1 MMSNY
6 FSKFNHFISNFLDGV
21 DKGENYKHFR
31 LMLYGAMFI
40 IFFVPLLL
48 ATGLSSL
55 EHKKLLAVR
64 EQEQLKASVEGAQK
78 TIGAFIHELRS
89 VVRFV
94 SREYSYEE
102 LLDQNN
108 ASELFAH
115 LKNQYPGFV
124 DFGVIGPSGIQKV
137 YAGPFRLEGYDYSEQ
152 DWYTK
157 VLVRQLYISDVFMG
171 YRKLPHFV
179 IAVSNKLPG
188 KEEYWVLRL
197 SIDYETLQ
205 NYVATV
211 STSAIQ
217 DIFLV
222 NNKGLLQTRSNIFG
236 EILEPCPFYTH
247 YKQGETIANV
257 DEYKGIKYLR
267 SYVQINDSPWMV
279 VMLKESYMHGENWS
293 SFRFRLRMIFF
304 GCTVLALVVIVQLVN
319 TITNRL
325 READEK
331 QNQALTEAQFTN
343 KFASIGRLAAG
354 VAHEINNP
362 LAIIDQKAG
371 LMTDLLEFSEEFDHK
386 GKLTKSVESILD
398 AVQRCKVITH
408 RLLGFA
414 RRMDVTF
421 EHIDISDLL
430 REVLGFLE
438 QEALYNR
445 IRFELSFAENLPMVF
460 SDRGQLQQIFLNIIN
475 NAIDAI
481 GKDGL
486 ITLSAELYDEE
497 NIDVNIQDTGPGMS
511 SEIVKRIFDPFFTTK
526 ELGKGTG
533 LGLSITYGL
542 AQKLGGNITV
552 ESKVSEGTTFT
563 VRLPINDTR
572 KEGNFNE

>member
-1 MMSNY
+1 MSNY
-6 FSKFNHFISNFLDGV
+6 LSRFNHFISNVLGRV
-21 DKGENYKHFR
+21 DKGGSYKRFR
-31 LMLYGAMFI
+31 LMLYGAMFV
-40 IFFVPLLL
+40 IFFVPLLI
-48 ATGLSSL
+48 ATSLSSL
-55 EHKKLLAVR
+55 EHKKLLAIR
-64 EQEQLKASVEGAQK
+64 EQEQLRWSIEGAQK
-78 TIGAFIHELRS
+78 TIEAFIHELQS

-94 SREYSYEE
+94 SSEYSYKE
-102 LLDQNN
+102 LLEQDNV
-108 ASELFAH
+108 SELFAL

-124 DFGVIGPSGIQKV
+124 DLGVIDPNGIQKR

-152 DWYTK
+152 GWYAK
-157 VLVRQLYISDVFMG
+157 VLTRQLYISDVFMG
-171 YRKLPHFV
+171 YRNLPHFV

-188 KEEYWVLRL
+188 REEYWVLRL

-205 NYVATV
+205 NYVLTV
-211 STSAIQ
+211 STRAVQ
-217 DIFLV
+217 DVFLV
-222 NNKGLLQTRSNIFG
+222 NNQGFLQTKSNIFG
-236 EILEPCPFYTH
+236 DILEPCPFSTRYKKGEAVTH
-247 YKQGETIANV
+247 IA
-257 DEYKGIKYLR
+257 DYKGIQYLR
-267 SYVQINDSPWMV
+267 SYVQIKNSPWLV
-279 VMLKESYMHGENWS
+279 VILKESYMHGDKWS
-293 SFRFRLRMIFF
+293 SFRFRMRMIFF

-319 TITNRL
+319 IITNRL
-325 READEK
+325 REANEK
-331 QNQALTEAQFTN
+331 QNHAITEAQFTN

-371 LMTDLLEFSEEFDHK
+371 LMTDLMEFSEEFEHK
-386 GKLTKSVESILD
+386 GKLTKSIDSILD

-445 IRFELSFAENLPMVF
+445 IRFELSFAEDLPMVF

-486 ITLSAELYDEE
+486 ITLSADLHDEE

-526 ELGKGTG
+526 ELGQGTG

-552 ESKVSEGTTFT
+552 ESKVGEGTTFT